1 MKNFQLL
8 FFFAT
13 LHLLSYGQDSVSF
26 KQTVWDPYNIPL
38 SKAIKY
44 IIDPSIKD
52 SVNFYVKPD
61 GKTSYQLMTV
71 GQKKGSKDN
80 FLSGLFAFSN
90 IVSKDTCVI
99 LIFPKESPSGG
110 FRINIIGD
118 SSKSFHFII
127 GYDQEDTSGFVK
139 LNQSDTSYKNELLV
153 PPTTC
158 KLILS
163 KKPEFKEGEIFE
175 GFIEFESQIYYYK
188 NDSKDKKLPDGEMQ
202 WYISGYF
209 RTFDP
214 KKLLTN

>member
-1 MKNFQLL
+1 MKTLPL
-8 FFFAT
+8 FFFFVA
-13 LHLLSYGQDSVSF
+13 LNLFSYGQDSVLF
-26 KQTVWDPYNIPL
+26 KPTVWESYNIPVTT
-38 SKAIKY
+38 AIKY
-44 IIDPSIKD
+44 TVDPSIKD

-61 GKTSYQLMTV
+61 GKTSYQLMSI
-71 GQKKGSKDN
+71 GQKKNSKDN
-80 FLSGLFAFSN
+80 YLSGLFAFSN
-90 IVSKDTCVI
+90 FVSKDTCVI
-99 LIFPKESPSGG
+99 LIFPRESPSGG

-127 GYDQEDTSGFVK
+127 GYDMEDTSGFLK
-139 LNQSDTSYKNELLV
+139 LHQSDTTYKNELLV

-163 KKPEFKEGEIFE
+163 KRPEFKEGEIFE
-175 GFIEFESQIYYYK
+175 GFIEFESQVYYYK
-188 NDSKDKKLPDGEMQ
+188 TEPKGKKLPDGELQ